1 MTQNIEQAW
10 IDTYEMNLR
19 HALQQRDSKFASR
32 VDFGTVEGAKKR
44 FTWIGSVEMVERK
57 EKLGNTKWQDV
68 DFWSRWISRR
78 IFDYPYLLDEYE
90 DIMKSLTDPTSD
102 LLKAAVMAA
111 RRRKDQVIVEA
122 FGATAYTGEDGTTAV
137 PFDTTNQVIDIQTGH
152 PSGSASNQ
160 PLNLAKL
167 GELKARM
174 DEADVDEYDPRYIA
188 VSPRQMQELLK
199 TTEVKSADYNTVKA
213 LVKGEVNS
221 FMGFE
226 FVMYNKLPWASN
238 TRTCWAWTKSSMI
251 LGVST
256 ELKMN
261 GPVPI
266 PEKNFNPG
274 GEVTMALDATR
285 LCDAAVFQLPCLETI
300 A

>member
-1 MTQNIEQAW
+1 MPTLHIEQAH
-10 IDTYEMNLR
+10 INTYEMNLR

-78 IFDYPYLLDEYE
+78 IYDYPYILDQYE
-90 DIMKSLTDPTSD
+90 DIVKSLTDPTSD

-122 FGATAYTGEDGTTAV
+122 FGATAYTGEDGTVAV
-137 PFDTTNQVIDIQTGH
+137 PFDTTNQVIDVQLG
-152 PSGSASNQ
+152 GNSNNA

-167 GELKARM
+167 HELKARM

-199 TTEVKSADYNTVKA
+199 TTEVTSADYNSVKA
-213 LVKGEVNS
+213 LVKGEINT
-221 FMGFE
+221 FLGFE

-238 TRTCWAWTKSSMI
+238 VRTCWAWTKSSVI

-256 ELKMN
+256 ELKLN

-285 LCDAAVFQLPCLETI
+285 LYDAAVFQVPCAEVI